1 MIQTAYRALR
11 TPAIV
16 YSKSQRVEA
25 IRSLDDPQICSC
37 WSSLPR
43 TGRKRCTHNHKN
55 CAKIHTKMS
64 PIARGFN
71 SKLSL
76 YFFSPRLNHYGN
88 RNRLNQYSGW
98 SPLCADPVGKL
109 EDDLLCRQTIRT
121 VVKLFAL
128 RHRLEGVLDI
138 KWRYVK
144 NYGCCTCQCIC
155 SSSILGQVIPI
166 SSVTLIGY
174 SN

>member
-1 MIQTAYRALR
+1 MLYVHPLLCTARVREWKRFALWTIRKFAAAGLPFREQGASDVHIITRIVQKSIQKCLLYYDSARF
-11 TPAIV
+11 
-16 YSKSQRVEA
+16 
-25 IRSLDDPQICSC
+25 QIKV
-37 WSSLPR
+37 
-43 TGRKRCTHNHKN
+43 G
-55 CAKIHTKMS
+55 
-64 PIARGFN
+64 
-71 SKLSL
+71 L